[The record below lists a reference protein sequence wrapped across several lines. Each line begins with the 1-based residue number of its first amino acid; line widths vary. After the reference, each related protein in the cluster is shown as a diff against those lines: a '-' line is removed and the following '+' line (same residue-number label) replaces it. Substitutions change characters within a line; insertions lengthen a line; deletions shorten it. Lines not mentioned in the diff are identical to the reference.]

1 MSQINYKKIKFV
13 TLSEDNLSSV
23 HNMCEKNVRYSSQ
36 TFHTFEKATLK
47 SKHFIP
53 DLSVV
58 ALDES
63 DNVIAFFMIVFRRSI
78 IWKKRRKVA
87 VLKFFIVHK
96 QWRLKGLGSKIFS
109 ILVRRVK
116 KSGQKN
122 FWMKFE
128 VMTSMPNYWYPGLD
142 PSHTEAYFF
151 LKKHGFKKVDERV
164 NLCLDLEKL
173 ANEPPN
179 DQIDQYKI
187 SRATLDDKKELLSLE
202 FMPRRYRLIFWS
214 EEINLSF
221 QEKPITTFIAK
232 NLRTDKI
239 VGWASHSVQFP
250 GSFGPTGVYKKARGK
265 GLGTLLLNWCLW
277 DIKKFQDVKKAKII
291 WVVGETIYFYLRSF
305 GANICEIYWAMS
317 KRI

>member
-1 MSQINYKKIKFV
+1 MSQINYKNIKFIP
-13 TLSEDNLSSV
+13 LSEANLASV

-36 TFHTFEKATLK
+36 SFKTFEKATLK

-53 DLSVV
+53 DLSII
-58 ALDES
+58 ALDQS

-87 VLKFFIVHK
+87 VLKFFVVHK
-96 QWRLKGLGSKIFS
+96 DWRLKGLGSKIFS
-109 ILVRRVK
+109 ILEKRVK
-116 KSGQKN
+116 KSDQKN

-128 VMTSMPNYWYPGLD
+128 VMTSMPNYWYPGLN
-142 PSHTEAYFF
+142 PKHTEAFFF

-164 NLCLDLEKL
+164 NLCLDLEEL

-179 DQIDQYKI
+179 DQIDKYKI
-187 SRATLDDKKELLSLE
+187 SRATLDDKKELLLLE

-232 NLRTDKI
+232 NLKTDKI

-305 GANICEIYWAMS
+305 GAKICEIYWPMS